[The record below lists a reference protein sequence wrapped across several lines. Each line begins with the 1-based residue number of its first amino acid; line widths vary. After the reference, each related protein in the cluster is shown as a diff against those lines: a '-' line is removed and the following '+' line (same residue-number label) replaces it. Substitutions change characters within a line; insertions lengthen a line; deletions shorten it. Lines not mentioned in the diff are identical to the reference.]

1 MHGSFISSSFSTFVS
16 LLLFAPPSLSLSSR
30 FLSTRLCTRSLQ
42 TARRLLLI
50 HSWWDKAA
58 VGCTFSKVSARLSS
72 SNRILFLRRSTTSFP
87 LFPITL
93 PTINSPILDSCLL
106 ETWNS
111 RTSVWKQIGNLLSKR
126 TTSTVIIRI
135 PVRIIRPWDAPR
147 GVLLFPIILS
157 SKRRRTSAG

>member
-111 RTSVWKQIGNLLSKR
+111 RTSVWKQIGNLLS
-126 TTSTVIIRI
+126 TSTVIIRI